1 MTLKGKIPILYGAS
15 PIPRDLTLY
24 EQKHGKAR
32 AVQKKHCPMLQL
44 PVLALRLLL
53 SRALSSK
60 LVIKNNMKLTG
71 NKTKRLICPNM
82 KTIIMVK
89 ADKSCAT
96 KTGHFYLSLT
106 YIIDNSIIEF

>member
-1 MTLKGKIPILYGAS
+1 MTLKGTIPILYGAS

-24 EQKHGKAR
+24 EQKHGKKG
-32 AVQKKHCPMLQL
+32 QCKKHCPMLQL

-60 LVIKNNMKLTG
+60 LVIKNNMELKG

-89 ADKSCAT
+89 ADNSCAT

-106 YIIDNSIIEF
+106 SFRVPGENI